1 MNPTWKIYRT
11 TNYSMFKKLIGNR
24 DIDQRHKIELIK
36 SIKENGYVMNP
47 ILVNERMEVVDGQH
61 RLAALEELGLPVYY
75 YIVPGLTAK
84 ECGDLN
90 RGQKNWKSIDY
101 INKNAA
107 LGNINYRLLK
117 NLFDAYPLL
126 RMRDIIGL
134 AWTPVAFGTTP
145 KAIQTLK
152 REYILTYQHYEWAND
167 IASKYMTFYVLLK
180 TMNTDKFVLG
190 PAILFTLTIP
200 EIDVKRLYNVLSTR
214 RTIKTNGTIQSGV
227 EEVDSLYN
235 AKLRS
240 GRVDILGAWKT
251 KKHLKA
257 LEEEWK
263 NAAEALPIALC

>member
-152 REYILTYQHYEWAND
+152 D
-167 IASKYMTFYVLLK
+167 
-180 TMNTDKFVLG
+180 
-190 PAILFTLTIP
+190 
-200 EIDVKRLYNVLSTR
+200 
-214 RTIKTNGTIQSGV
+214 
-227 EEVDSLYN
+227 
-235 AKLRS
+235 
-240 GRVDILGAWKT
+240 
-251 KKHLKA
+251 A
-257 LEEEWK
+257 LNRK
-263 NAAEALPIALC
+263 